1 MSRGQLALFQAL
13 YRCLHNF
20 IIPDQPRTSVG
31 GVFGVVQVFSKSY
44 LMHKDRFQMFQ
55 GQGSM
60 GEEELIG
67 KSRKKE
73 TVENMDHENASMRR
87 A

>member
-1 MSRGQLALFQAL
+1 
-13 YRCLHNF
+13 
-20 IIPDQPRTSVG
+20 
-31 GVFGVVQVFSKSY
+31 
-44 LMHKDRFQMFQ
+44 MHKDRFQMFQ